1 MEMIQDNMQKYE
13 NYREQMKRLKK
24 ALNDEF
30 YLEAIFIEYAVME
43 DRLESALCHAG
54 KWKEPKPGKFISL
67 QDKKDQ
73 IAKMAEQKNSMAQ
86 KYFSGDILCRV
97 IQWKT
102 DRNTLIHEL
111 LKQSIHTAELKELA
125 ERGQFLVKE
134 LSNKVRLHNRALEW
148 QAKKSSES

>member
-24 ALNDEF
+24 ALNGGF

-43 DRLESALCHAG
+43 DRLESALRHAG

-67 QDKKDQ
+67 QDKKNQ
-73 IAKMAEQKNSMAQ
+73 IAKMAEQKNSIAQ
-86 KYFSGDILCRV
+86 KYFSGDILSMV
-97 IQWKT
+97 IQWKN

-111 LKQSIHTAELKELA
+111 LKQSIHTAELKELT

-134 LSNKVRLHNRALEW
+134 LSNKVRLHNQALER
-148 QAKKSSES
+148 QAEKSLES